1 MVPFRLTRDLVHAL
15 GPLGLQTGFIP
26 AAEAVLRE
34 LRNGS
39 DVILTLLQVLLFD
52 PLYSWSLSPAQLYAL
67 EAKRAEINT
76 TLDKSKSSSYFF
88 NDQYKNTSKSM
99 NKENFKMNTLQPN
112 ENSLIFPSNQQL
124 YNTNMIDEKDPNL
137 ESVFQTITSKMTSN
151 YNEIVNYIS
160 LSQFSG

>member
-1 MVPFRLTRDLVHAL
+1 MWISRIIVNSFLLL
-15 GPLGLQTGFIP
+15 GI
-26 AAEAVLRE
+26 
-34 LRNGS
+34 
-39 DVILTLLQVLLFD
+39 QVLLFD

-124 YNTNMIDEKDPNL
+124 YNTNMIDEKG
-137 ESVFQTITSKMTSN
+137 
-151 YNEIVNYIS
+151 NYIHRIT
-160 LSQFSG
+160 LNIFCLHFL